1 MDLSNTKPPALAMRT
16 AREIDQLSSSR
27 LITRTNS
34 QTNHDFQA
42 FSLRCEIVAT
52 TILPMVV
59 EARWRDREAR
69 LRIGLPLV
77 DWERRQ

>member
-1 MDLSNTKPPALAMRT
+1 MHYNAKPPALATR
-16 AREIDQLSSSR
+16 AVREFDQLSSSR

-34 QTNHDFQA
+34 QTTHDFQA
-42 FSLRCEIVAT
+42 FWLSPEIAT